1 LPYLVIL
8 TADPLDD
15 IGNIRKVAAVWKDG
29 RAVDRE
35 HLPRTR
41 VLSAAPRGSGGSG
54 GPAN

>member
-41 VLSAAPRGSGGSG
+41 VLSAAPRGSGG
-54 GPAN
+54 PAN